1 MPKHLF
7 SPAVIVLVFW
17 LGGAPLS
24 GSSHR
29 KDPPPPAAGPEER
42 IPVGPLGYRPPGSL
56 YMLSGRAFSSLDFI
70 DAHHLLFTFH
80 QPRLMRREPNADR
93 FDDDQIIQAVILSV
107 PGGTVQASSEWRMHD
122 RWRYLW
128 PLGGGKFLVRQKNSY
143 SLTDASLKLHPY
155 IDVPTPILSTEV
167 SPDGRVLVIE
177 HQYERHTA
185 EQHHKLEAQAQE
197 YGEPPPPED
206 TQITVVN
213 IASREVLAALRTE
226 SPINVP
232 ITSTGYVGVARDKDE
247 AQGVAGVTGDKGE
260 AQGVAQDKGEGQGG
274 AKDKGPAQFDDQF
287 LIRFVPFAGD
297 SLILGRVASVCTPH
311 ENFLNQKAL
320 VIESCGPK
328 SGDIF
333 LDAWTTDGKKLWTGR
348 RDGHLVWPTFAYS
361 RKGDRFALSMLHI
374 SHIIDLLDSLNDE
387 DVREQVIQVFDA
399 ATGALLM
406 ATNASPILTAGQNF
420 ALSDDGERLAVLRE
434 GAIEI
439 YNVPSPA
446 AAGKTETPAP
456 PQKK

>member
-7 SPAVIVLVFW
+7 SPALIVLVFW
-17 LGGAPLS
+17 LGGAALS
-24 GSSHR
+24 GSSSHR
-29 KDPPPPAAGPEER
+29 KDLPAAGPQER
-42 IPVGPLGYRPPGSL
+42 IPVGPLGYRPPGTL
-56 YMLSGRAFSSLDFI
+56 YMLSGRAFTSLDFI

-80 QPRLMRREPNADR
+80 QPRLMRREPNPDR
-93 FDDDQIIQAVILSV
+93 FDDDQVIQALVLSL
-107 PGGTVQASSEWRMHD
+107 PGGAVQASAEWRMHD

-143 SLTDASLKLHPY
+143 SLTDASLKLHSY

-185 EQHHKLEAQAQE
+185 EQHHKLEAQARE

-213 IASREVLAALRTE
+213 IASREVLAALRTA
-226 SPINVP
+226 SPISVP
-232 ITSTGYVGVARDKDE
+232 ITSNGYVGLARDKDE
-247 AQGVAGVTGDKGE
+247 AQGLAGVGQDVG
-260 AQGVAQDKGEGQGG
+260 QDKGEGQGVP
-274 AKDKGPAQFDDQF
+274 KDKGAAHFDDQF
-287 LIRFVPFAGD
+287 LVRFVPFAGD
-297 SLILGRVASVCTPH
+297 SLILGRVASACTPH

-328 SGDIF
+328 AGDIY
-333 LDAWTTDGKKLWTGR
+333 LDAWTTEGKKLWTGR

-361 RKGDRFALSMLHI
+361 RKGDRFALSMLHV
-374 SHIIDLLDSLNDE
+374 SHLIDLLDSLNDE
-387 DVREQVIQVFDA
+387 DVREQVIQVFDS
-399 ATGALLM
+399 ATGALLL

-439 YNVPSPA
+439 YNLPSPA

>member
-1 MPKHLF
+1 
-7 SPAVIVLVFW
+7 
-17 LGGAPLS
+17 
-24 GSSHR
+24 
-29 KDPPPPAAGPEER
+29 
-42 IPVGPLGYRPPGSL
+42 
-56 YMLSGRAFSSLDFI
+56 
-70 DAHHLLFTFH
+70 
-80 QPRLMRREPNADR
+80 
-93 FDDDQIIQAVILSV
+93 
-107 PGGTVQASSEWRMHD
+107 
-122 RWRYLW
+122 LW
-128 PLGGGKFLVRQKNSY
+128 ALGGGKFLVRQKNSY
-143 SLTDASLKLHPY
+143 SLTDASLKLHSY
-155 IDVPTPILSTEV
+155 IEVPTSVLSTEV

-213 IASREVLAALRTE
+213 IASREVLAALRTA
-226 SPINVP
+226 SPISVP
-232 ITSTGYVGVARDKDE
+232 ITSTGYVGVAKDKDIAE
-247 AQGVAGVTGDKGE
+247 GLAGVK
-260 AQGVAQDKGEGQGG
+260 VEGQGVD
-274 AKDKGPAQFDDQF
+274 KDNGGGKAGGKGGGQFDDEF
-287 LIRFVPFAGD
+287 LVRFIPFTGD
-297 SLILGRVASVCTPH
+297 SVVLGRVASQCTPH

-320 VIESCGPK
+320 VIESCGLK
-328 SGDIF
+328 QGDIF

-361 RKGDRFALSMLHI
+361 RKGDRFALSMLHV

-387 DVREQVIQVFDA
+387 DVREQVVQVFDS

-446 AAGKTETPAP
+446 AVAKTDAPP
-456 PQKK
+456 PQKKK

>member
-29 KDPPPPAAGPEER
+29 KEPPPPAVGPEER

-80 QPRLMRREPNADR
+80 QPRLMRREPNPDR
-93 FDDDQIIQAVILSV
+93 FDDDQIIQAVVLSL

-128 PLGGGKFLVRQKNSY
+128 ALGGGKFLVRQKNSY

-177 HQYERHTA
+177 HQYERHTP
-185 EQHHKLEAQAQE
+185 EQHRKLEAQARE

-232 ITSTGYVGVARDKDE
+232 ITSTGYVGVSKDRDE
-247 AQGVAGVTGDKGE
+247 AQGLAGVKAESQGVAKDKEE
-260 AQGVAQDKGEGQGG
+260 AQGMTKAKGAG
-274 AKDKGPAQFDDQF
+274 QFDDQF
-287 LIRFVPFAGD
+287 LVRFVPFTGD
-297 SLILGRVASVCTPH
+297 SVILGRVASQCTPH

-320 VIESCGPK
+320 VIESCGLK
-328 SGDIF
+328 SGEIF

-361 RKGDRFALSMLHI
+361 RKGDRFALSMLHVT
-374 SHIIDLLDSLNDE
+374 HIIDLLDSLNDE
-387 DVREQVIQVFDA
+387 DVREQVVQVFDS

-406 ATNASPILTAGQNF
+406 ATNATPILTAGQNF

-446 AAGKTETPAP
+446 AVEKTDTPP
-456 PQKK
+456 PEKKK